1 MSSPPNITTIT
12 PPRVPLVDPRTG
24 MISREWYRFFL
35 NLFTLTSDNAN
46 AGTIEDLEKAPPV
59 TDYGSTVAALQN
71 QLETAPYAVDYG
83 SVLASVQT
91 EVETAPLA
99 VDYGSAIVTLQTE
112 VETAP
117 LAVDYGSAIATLQNE
132 LETEPPTSN
141 FEASLQQ
148 LRSDLEIGT
157 QPPVIPTTL
166 QNYGTLPTAI
176 TVTASPFTYINQTG
190 GNVDVIVS
198 GGGISLLEFSRNGT
212 TFYSTGSF
220 YGMFSLSPYDRLR
233 ATYVS
238 APTMTL
244 VPR

>member
-12 PPRVPLVDPRTG
+12 APRVPLTDPRTG
-24 MISREWYRFFL
+24 IISREWYRFFL
-35 NLFTLTSDNAN
+35 NLFTLTGS
-46 AGTIEDLEKAPPV
+46 GTNTATVEDTEKAPLAI
-59 TDYGSTVAALQN
+59 DYGSTVAALQS
-71 QLETAPYAVDYG
+71 QLETTPFAVDYG
-83 SVLASVQT
+83 
-91 EVETAPLA
+91 
-99 VDYGSAIVTLQTE
+99 GAIATLQTE
-112 VETAP
+112 VEAAP
-117 LAVDYGSAIATLQNE
+117 LAADYGGAIATLQNE
-132 LETEPPTSN
+132 LETTPPTPN

-157 QPPVIPTTL
+157 QPPVIPTAL
-166 QNYGTLPTAI
+166 LPQNYATLPTAI
-176 TVTASPFTYINQTG
+176 SVTASPFTYSNATG

-198 GGGISLLEFSRNGT
+198 GGGISLLEFSRDGT

>member
-24 MISREWYRFFL
+24 MVSREWYRFFL

-46 AGTIEDLEKAPPV
+46 AGTIEDLEKAPPAA
-59 TDYGSTVAALQN
+59 DYGSTVAALQN

-83 SVLASVQT
+83 SVLANVQT

-99 VDYGSAIVTLQTE
+99 IDYGSAIVTLQ
-112 VETAP
+112 
-117 LAVDYGSAIATLQNE
+117 NE
-132 LETEPPTSN
+132 LETAPPTSN
-141 FEASLQQ
+141 FEAYLQQ

-157 QPPVIPTTL
+157 QPPVIPTTP
-166 QNYGTLPTAI
+166 QNYTTLPRAI

-198 GGGISLLEFSRNGT
+198 GGGISLLEFSRNGS

>member
-24 MISREWYRFFL
+24 MVSREWYRFFL

-46 AGTIEDLEKAPPV
+46 AGTIEDLEKAPPA

-83 SVLASVQT
+83 SALAN
-91 EVETAPLA
+91 
-99 VDYGSAIVTLQTE
+99 LQTE
-112 VETAP
+112 VQSTPVA
-117 LAVDYGSAIATLQNE
+117 ADYGLAIAVLQNE
-132 LETEPPTSN
+132 LKTAPPTSN

-157 QPPVIPTTL
+157 QPPVIPAPP
-166 QNYGTLPTAI
+166 QNYTVLPRAI

-190 GNVDVIVS
+190 GDVDVLVS
-198 GGGISLLEFSRNGT
+198 GGGISLLEFSRDGT

>member
-1 MSSPPNITTIT
+1 MSNPPNITTIT

-35 NLFTLTSDNAN
+35 NLFTLTGSSAS
-46 AGTIEDLEKAPPV
+46 AATVEDLEKVPPA

-83 SVLASVQT
+83 SVLANVQT
-91 EVETAPLA
+91 EIETAPLA
-99 VDYGSAIVTLQTE
+99 VDYGSAIVTLQ
-112 VETAP
+112 
-117 LAVDYGSAIATLQNE
+117 NE
-132 LETEPPTSN
+132 LETAPPTSN
-141 FEASLQQ
+141 FEAYLQQ
-148 LRSDLEIGT
+148 LRADLEIGT
-157 QPPVIPTTL
+157 QPPVIPTTP
-166 QNYGTLPTAI
+166 QNYTVLPRAI

-198 GGGISLLEFSRNGT
+198 GGGISLLQFSRNGT

>member
-83 SVLASVQT
+83 SVLASV
-91 EVETAPLA
+91 
-99 VDYGSAIVTLQTE
+99 QTE

>member
-24 MISREWYRFFL
+24 MVSREWYRFFL

-46 AGTIEDLEKAPPV
+46 ARTIEDLEKAPPAA
-59 TDYGSTVAALQN
+59 DYGSTVAALQN

-83 SVLASVQT
+83 SVLANVQT

-99 VDYGSAIVTLQTE
+99 IDYGSAIVTLQ
-112 VETAP
+112 
-117 LAVDYGSAIATLQNE
+117 NE
-132 LETEPPTSN
+132 LETAPPTSN
-141 FEASLQQ
+141 FEAYLQQ

-157 QPPVIPTTL
+157 QPPVIPTTP
-166 QNYGTLPTAI
+166 QNYTTLPRAI

-198 GGGISLLEFSRNGT
+198 GGGISLLEFSRNGA

>member
-99 VDYGSAIVTLQTE
+99 I
-112 VETAP
+112 
-117 LAVDYGSAIATLQNE
+117 DYGSAIATLQNE

-157 QPPVIPTTL
+157 QPPVIPTTP

-190 GNVDVIVS
+190 GDVDVIVS
-198 GGGISLLEFSRNGT
+198 GGGISLLEFSRNGA